1 MNIVGYYRVSTE
13 EQKKYGI
20 SVDAQIA
27 EVRKWAADN
36 GHLLVGEYNDA
47 GISARKPIT
56 KRKELQRL
64 LADLEHI
71 KVDMIV
77 FTRLDRWFRSVKE
90 YYKVQDV
97 LDKYGVM
104 WKALDEDY
112 STTDS
117 VSRFKVNLMLSVAE
131 MEADKTA
138 DRIKSVFDFKIANGE
153 WVAPQGLCVGYSIK
167 DKRLVPNDDAEA
179 VRAAFEYYADNHSVV
194 TTMDF
199 LREQYGLVIL
209 RQSVRKILRNRL
221 YLGEYR
227 GNPNFCQPI
236 VPQELFDK
244 VQSEIAERAVRRNP
258 SGRVY
263 LFSGLCRC
271 AVCGWT
277 MTGMYSN
284 KSGKT
289 YNNYRCN
296 NHAINHQCT
305 NRAILSEL
313 KIEAHLLD
321 RVAPEL
327 NKLIERTAVE
337 VKPQKQPRRQLS
349 AADIQPKLDRL
360 KDLYV
365 DGLIDKAQYLADRTK
380 LLDMISQPDN
390 EPTQPDYA
398 ALRELLGKDFRTR
411 YGLLTAPEQR
421 ALWRTLIDHI
431 VIDENRNISFFF
443 KA

>member
-1 MNIVGYYRVSTE
+1 VSTE

-97 LDKYGVM
+97 LERHGVV
-104 WKALDEDY
+104 WQAILEDY

-167 DKRLVPNDDAEA
+167 NKRLVPNDDAEA
-179 VRAAFEYYADNHSVV
+179 VSAAFEYYADNHSVV
-194 TTMDF
+194 ATMDF

-209 RQSVRKILRNRL
+209 RQSVRKMLRNRL
-221 YLGEYR
+221 YIGEYR
-227 GNPNFCQPI
+227 GNTQFCQPI
-236 VPQELFDK
+236 VPQELFDR
-244 VQSEIAERAVRRNP
+244 VQAEISRRSVRQNQTKK
-258 SGRVY
+258 VY

-271 AVCGWT
+271 AACGWT
-277 MTGMYSN
+277 MTGMYGR
-284 KSGKT
+284 KGYK
-289 YNNYRCN
+289 NYRCN
-296 NHAINHQCT
+296 NHAINHQCR
-305 NRAILSEL
+305 NRAILSEM
-313 KIEAHLLD
+313 KIEEYLLD
-321 RVAPEL
+321 HVTQEL
-327 NKLIERTAVE
+327 NALIEQTAVE
-337 VKPQKQPRRQLS
+337 VKPQAKQPKPIDP
-349 AADIQPKLDRL
+349 AVIQAKLDRL

-380 LLDMISQPDN
+380 LLESLQQPLV
-390 EPTQPDYA
+390 EPRQPDYA
-398 ALRELLGKDFRTR
+398 ALQELLGKDFRTR
-411 YGLLTAPEQR
+411 YGLLSEREQR

-443 KA
+443 RA